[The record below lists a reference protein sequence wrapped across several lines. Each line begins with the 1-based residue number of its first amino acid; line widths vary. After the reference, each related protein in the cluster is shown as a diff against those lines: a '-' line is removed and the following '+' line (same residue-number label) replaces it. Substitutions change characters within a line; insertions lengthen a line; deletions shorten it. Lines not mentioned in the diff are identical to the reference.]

1 MSALRNSHSVNNVLL
16 LSSGVQYGDHEASEL
31 WHQLQHV
38 IPAMFKEVTVKPSL
52 LHGDLWSG
60 NAGEAN
66 QEPGMMSLE
75 I

>member
-1 MSALRNSHSVNNVLL
+1 MSALRNPHSVNNVLL
-16 LSSGVQYGDHEASEL
+16 LSSGVQYSDREASKL
-31 WHQLQHV
+31 WHQLQQV
-38 IPAMFKEVTVKPSL
+38 IPAMFNEVTIKPSL

-66 QEPGMMSLE
+66 QEPGMMSLQ